1 MIPDVSQVIA
11 EVIDKSPGVLSNSV
25 ITLSLT
31 KEIASSFFPSCKDGI
46 VILKYTI
53 YSPAP
58 LNAMLIPYT
67 KTGKRT
73 TPPSMNTG
81 TKAASGIKPN
91 NAPI

>member
-1 MIPDVSQVIA
+1 MYFRITIPSLQDGKKDEAI
-11 EVIDKSPGVLSNSV
+11 
-25 ITLSLT
+25 SLT